1 MRQIIDKWLIQRTT
15 IDATIEHSV
24 LRICEVV
31 NGYLNSNS
39 ILLTFY
45 LILNNRIPFNYL
57 LKTLNFWGP
66 QSKPSHRL
74 FAMGRAE
81 AGVALSI
88 KQSGIVRRN
97 LLAEREAYLAPLSRI
112 S

>member
-1 MRQIIDKWLIQRTT
+1 MFKK
-15 IDATIEHSV
+15 SY
-24 LRICEVV
+24 
-31 NGYLNSNS
+31 N
-39 ILLTFY
+39 ILPTRRRWRGPPRCTMFKKSY
-45 LILNNRIPFNYL
+45 NILPS
-57 LKTLNFWGP
+57 KTLNFGNP

-88 KQSGIVRRN
+88 KRSGIDRRN
-97 LLAEREAYLAPLSRI
+97 LLAEREAYLAPLSRV